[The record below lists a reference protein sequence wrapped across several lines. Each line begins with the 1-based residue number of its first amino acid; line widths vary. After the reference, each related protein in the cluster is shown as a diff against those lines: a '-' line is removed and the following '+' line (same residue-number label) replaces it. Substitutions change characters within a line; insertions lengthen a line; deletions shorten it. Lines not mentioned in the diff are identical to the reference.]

1 MTLLEAAPPA
11 ELTEV
16 EAWTVCGVDDVA
28 HVRARLE
35 DALAAAPGG
44 RVLDAKARDRIILVA
59 SELATNAVR
68 HGSQPV
74 TLRLLGHG
82 STFVVDV
89 VDHRPDA
96 PPVVGTAGAG
106 TGGFGLILAARAA
119 KGLGWF
125 RAQGAKHVWAQF
137 A

>member
-11 ELTEV
+11 ELTEIG
-16 EAWTVCGVDDVA
+16 AWTVRGVDDVA
-28 HVRARLE
+28 TVRAELQRAITATGAH
-35 DALAAAPGG
+35 DASH
-44 RVLDAKARDRIILVA
+44 DRIILVA

-74 TLRLLGHG
+74 RVRLLFAGT
-82 STFVVDV
+82 SVVVDV

-96 PPVVGTAGAG
+96 PPVVGTSGAG
-106 TGGFGLILAARAA
+106 TGGFGLVLAARAA
-119 KGLGWF
+119 AVLGWS
-125 RAQGAKHVWAQF
+125 RSARTKHVWAQF